1 MRIQMHYGSQVT
13 NPCSTFNYGEV
24 EDYTINISGGSGFTT
39 LSSPS
44 TDIDQIASVIVAP
57 NPVPGSNA
65 MVNYHL
71 PASGIAIL
79 KVVDLSG
86 RTLQTIQLGNQASGA
101 HTYTLERLDEIS
113 LGTYV
118 LVLEQNSKIVARN
131 PFVIAR

>member
-13 NPCSTFNYGEV
+13 NPCSTLNYGEV
-24 EDYTINISGGSGFTT
+24 EDYTVNISGGSGFTT

-44 TDIDQIASVIVAP
+44 SDVDQIASIIIAP
-57 NPVPGSNA
+57 NPVSGSNA

-71 PASGIAIL
+71 PSGGIAIL

-86 RTLQTIQLGNQASGA
+86 RTLQTIELGNQASGT
-101 HTYTLERLDEIS
+101 HTYTLEQLAKIS
-113 LGTYV
+113 LGNYV